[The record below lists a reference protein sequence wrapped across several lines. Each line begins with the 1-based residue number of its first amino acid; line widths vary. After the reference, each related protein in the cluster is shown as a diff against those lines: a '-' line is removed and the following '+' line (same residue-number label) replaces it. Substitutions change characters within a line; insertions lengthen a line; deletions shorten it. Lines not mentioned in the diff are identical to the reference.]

1 MVTFKT
7 IDRDVMRPW
16 ISHVVVASTG
26 AGFAADLANAAL
38 EAAAAGTSA
47 VVTPPAAARPPL

>member
-16 ISHVVVASTG
+16 ISHVVASTG
-26 AGFAADLANAAL
+26 AGFAADLANAAP